1 VTPST
6 LAIDPA
12 MAYDGQQRD
21 RMSPKHFPVRRIL
34 VGHDFEDHSEAA
46 LDYALAL
53 ARTSGAQVTILHV
66 YEVAS
71 MGAPEVLVMAT
82 DWIRQIGAIARER
95 VDAIVAR
102 VREGGVPVES
112 ELRQGRAWR
121 EIDAVAR
128 ERDVDLIVVGS
139 HGRHG
144 LPRAL
149 LGSVAEKIVRTAPC
163 PVLVIRSDAKHE
175 G

>member
-1 VTPST
+1 MNP
-6 LAIDPA
+6 
-12 MAYDGQQRD
+12 
-21 RMSPKHFPVRRIL
+21 PKHFPVRRIL

-53 ARTSGAQVTILHV
+53 ARASAAQVVILHA

-71 MGAPEVLVMAT
+71 MGAPEVLVLAT
-82 DWIRQIGAIARER
+82 DWIRQITAIARER
-95 VDAIVAR
+95 LDAIVAHAR
-102 VREGGVPVES
+102 NGGDGLSVEA

-121 EIDAVAR
+121 EIDAVAK

-149 LGSVAEKIVRTAPC
+149 LGSVAEKVVRTAPC